1 MPESAVCRR
10 RVRQISTSSS
20 SDEDTAASSAKRAGS
35 SSSTNTQSSDLA
47 GVLKD
52 FVASLKSQVATV
64 SPRPIIN
71 TGLLPPF
78 DPEDRS
84 LNIHQWVAKVEELAS
99 MYRWTEEVTVH
110 NALAKLE
117 GLAKTWLGGLPTV
130 TYTWEEWRSQLIAA
144 FPTSDDYHQKLQTMM
159 QRIKRV
165 EETYFRYYYEKL
177 ALLNQCEINGEK
189 AVSCLIA
196 GIQDVVVRTGS
207 QAGGYTDPSA
217 LLGYLKRCDATSSAS
232 ASQVVD
238 DHQQKF
244 RRGTPHECSSDGDR
258 RWKTFAESAARPPV
272 QVESQTGRSR
282 CHKCKKLGHFR
293 RNCPLWRDNDEG
305 ATIS

>member
-1 MPESAVCRR
+1 MSESAVSRR

-84 LNIHQWVAKVEELAS
+84 LNIHQWVAKVKELAS

-244 RRGTPHECSSDGDR
+244 RRG
-258 RWKTFAESAARPPV
+258 
-272 QVESQTGRSR
+272 
-282 CHKCKKLGHFR
+282 
-293 RNCPLWRDNDEG
+293 N
-305 ATIS
+305 ATRM